1 MALEIADV
9 EALWLFSARI
19 NRNETNDVPDW
30 KAASS
35 ALRKMIDDQAQLKTA
50 MDAIS
55 ATADEPNSKALA
67 DAAITLSEAALT

>member
-9 EALWLFSARI
+9 EALWLFSTKI
-19 NRNETNDVPDW
+19 NRNEANDTPDW

-35 ALRKMIDDQAQLKTA
+35 ALRAMIDDQAQLKAA

-55 ATADEPNSKALA
+55 AVEGEANSKALA
-67 DAAITLSEAALT
+67 DAAIALSEAALT